1 MPASVFYFCKIVNDR
16 KSIVCNI
23 AFLPS
28 ASVYF
33 LVISEKSSTF
43 AAEIKTNFAY
53 ENNVTKSIGP
63 NGFIRV
69 MVHEYRL
76 YVYCM
81 WTR

>member
-1 MPASVFYFCKIVNDR
+1 MPASVFYFYKIVTR
-16 KSIVCNI
+16 TKLMIYKMSIYY
-23 AFLPS
+23 A

-53 ENNVTKSIGP
+53 ENSATKSIGP